1 MTLVIKLSQIK
12 SAADFDAQV
21 QAYIKARKDHQ
32 KTVGEPA
39 PTAPAIVEAAVR
51 KVPGSIDPPRAD
63 DYVADYTIEDDTPPP
78 PTLDERKAALAQ
90 AAAVAAMAAID
101 AVSPPLLRRLMNMDT
116 QDAMAVEEAKRTPEQ
131 KSVIE
136 ASAYRQTATRAIHF
150 QLAHAEAAIHDLTDK
165 TIDAWKAPTFG
176 A

>member
-12 SAADFDAQV
+12 SAADFEAQV
-21 QAYIKARKDHQ
+21 AAYIKAKKDHQ

-90 AAAVAAMAAID
+90 SAAAAAMVAID
-101 AVSPPLLRRLMNMDT
+101 VVSPPLLRRLATMS
-116 QDAMAVEEAKRTPEQ
+116 AAAAALVEEAKRTPAQ
-131 KSVIE
+131 
-136 ASAYRQTATRAIHF
+136 QTAIAAAADVQKQVQAIHF